1 MIALAL
7 RYWWLLVVAAV
18 LAATYAFGHSN
29 GARGVQADWD
39 AQRVKTAEATTEY
52 FNKLNDAAVKAR
64 EETEQIRQV
73 FIDYKAGKQ
82 RETDD
87 LERAVATGSKRLS
100 VRATCPGSS
109 SVSSTGTVPGGASGG
124 TPELTADAGRAYW
137 DLRRGLD
144 QQYGLLQ
151 FCRAELRKRSK

>member
-1 MIALAL
+1 MTLLL
-7 RYWWLLVVAAV
+7 RYWWVGAIALLLVAV
-18 LAATYAFGHSN
+18 YAFGHSH
-29 GARGVQADWD
+29 GAASVQAEWD
-39 AQRVKTAEATTEY
+39 AQRLKTAEATTEY

-87 LERAVATGSKRLS
+87 LERAVADRTNRLS

-109 SVSSTGTVPGGASGG
+109 GVPPAGTLSGGAGGG
-124 TPELTADAGRAYW
+124 TPELTADAGRAYFR
-137 DLRRGLD
+137 LKRGLD
-144 QQYGLLQ
+144 EQYGLLQ

>member
-1 MIALAL
+1 MTLLL
-7 RYWWLLVVAAV
+7 RYWWVGAIALLLVAV
-18 LAATYAFGHSN
+18 YSFGHSH
-29 GARGVQADWD
+29 GAASVQTEWD
-39 AQRVKTAEATTEY
+39 AQRLKTAEATTEY

-87 LERAVATGSKRLS
+87 LERAVADRTKRLS

-109 SVSSTGTVPGGASGG
+109 VVSSAGTLPGGAGGG

-137 DLRRGLD
+137 NLRRGID

>member
-1 MIALAL
+1 VTLLL
-7 RYWWLLVVAAV
+7 RYWWLGAIALLLVAV
-18 LAATYAFGHSN
+18 YSFGHSN
-29 GARGVQADWD
+29 GADSVQAKWD
-39 AQRVKTAEATTEY
+39 AQRIKTAEAATEY

-87 LERAVATGSKRLS
+87 LERAVADRTKRLS

-109 SVSSTGTVPGGASGG
+109 GVPSTGTLPGGASGG

-137 DLRRGLD
+137 NLRRGLD

>member
-1 MIALAL
+1 MTLLL
-7 RYWWLLVVAAV
+7 RYWWVGAIALLLVAV
-18 LAATYAFGHSN
+18 YSFGHSH
-29 GARGVQADWD
+29 GAASVQAEWD
-39 AQRVKTAEATTEY
+39 KQRLKTAEATTEY
-52 FNKLNDAAVKAR
+52 FSKLNDAAVKAR
-64 EETEQIRQV
+64 EETEQIRHV

-87 LERAVATGSKRLS
+87 LERAVADRTKRLS

-109 SVSSTGTVPGGASGG
+109 GVSAAGTLPSGAGGG

-137 DLRRGLD
+137 NLRRGLD

>member
-1 MIALAL
+1 VISLL
-7 RYWWLLVVAAV
+7 RYWWVGAIALLLVAV
-18 LAATYAFGHSN
+18 YAFGHSH
-29 GARGVQADWD
+29 GAASVQAEWD
-39 AQRVKTAEATTEY
+39 VQRLRTAEATTEY

-87 LERAVATGSKRLS
+87 LERAVADRTKRLS

-109 SVSSTGTVPGGASGG
+109 GVSAAGTLPGRAGGG

-137 DLRRGLD
+137 NLRRGID